1 VFWLF
6 LWYTTRTL
14 LRKVYAGNGDTAI
27 VIAEAMYQ
35 KRFMDPIAILARR
48 AASKSPLPA
57 PVGESG
63 LRDRAYALIKSA
75 IADTNIYEPNQELC
89 SNERRLT
96 MALGI
101 TGTPLREAL
110 ALLRQEGLIRVLPPD
125 DILVTRKS
133 KREIIEM
140 IQMWAALESMA
151 ARLASLHAADGQIAE
166 VRRLF
171 ESFQGLAADR
181 LRESS
186 DLDVSFH
193 SAIIVI
199 GGSQVIIDA
208 TRSLLS
214 HVRAIRRLTITH
226 RNRGVR
232 ALREHRAIIEALE
245 RRDPELAERLTRQ
258 HNLDLAAHVETL
270 SEF

>member
-1 VFWLF
+1 LG
-6 LWYTTRTL
+6 
-14 LRKVYAGNGDTAI
+14 KVHAGYADLDI

-48 AASKSPLPA
+48 AASKSPLTAPA
-57 PVGESG
+57 GDSG
-63 LRDRAYALIKSA
+63 LRDQAYALIKSA

-89 SNERRLT
+89 LNERRLT

-125 DILVTRKS
+125 DILITGKS
-133 KREIIEM
+133 KREIVEM

-151 ARLASLHAADGQIAE
+151 ARLASLHAADAQIAE
-166 VRRLF
+166 LRRLF
-171 ESFQGLAADR
+171 ESFQGLAGDR
-181 LRESS
+181 SREYS

-193 SAIIVI
+193 SAIIAI
-199 GGSQVIIDA
+199 GGSQTIIDA

-214 HVRAIRRLTITH
+214 HVRAIRRLTGA
-226 RNRGVR
+226 RRSRAVR
-232 ALREHRAIIEALE
+232 ALREHAAIIEAME

-258 HNLDLAAHVETL
+258 HNLELAAHVETL
-270 SEF
+270 CEF